1 MRLKKTGLVAAAAV
15 TGTVCALGAAGAA
28 SAGTVW
34 SKTAPRIPGSYT
46 NASPGLASF
55 EQNNV
60 FGGTFV
66 VWKGQLSNDVYYRY
80 KVDGKWSAVRAVPN
94 AHTNSSPAAA
104 FYTNAQSQPSELI
117 AWKALHSTTI
127 WYTTAL
133 IGSTPGG
140 ALTGW
145 TSPRSIAVKGDKLA
159 YSDTGPSILFPINS
173 PGARVIITWRGPGHH
188 VRYELGSES
197 GKNDRLFTFDASN
210 WISGGTTT
218 KSTTTSGT
226 PSLAEQVGAN
236 GNGTVYVFWKAD
248 GNGKGISYARIPD
261 NKGGLDVNSKGQV
274 TWKLLGGVPGA
285 DSTSAPVASNLD
297 PVQATGQVMLAY
309 KGPGGDF
316 IRYQLLTLSSTGTTS
331 WSSVAFVSG
340 PDNTTAIGPGL
351 LGNTLVNVSPTS
363 SGDMYVHTYTG

>member
-1 MRLKKTGLVAAAAV
+1 MRLKKSGLVAAAAV
-15 TGTVCALGAAGAA
+15 TATVCALAAAGAA
-28 SAGTVW
+28 SAGTAW
-34 SKTAPRIPGSYT
+34 SNPSTIPHSYT
-46 NASPGLASF
+46 NATPGLASF
-55 EQNNV
+55 EQNSV

-80 KVDGKWSAVRAVPN
+80 KVDGKWSPVRAIPG

-104 FYTNAQSQPSELI
+104 LYVNAQSQPSELV

-127 WYTTAL
+127 WYTTGL
-133 IGSTPGG
+133 IGSAPGG

-173 PGARVIITWRGPGHH
+173 PGARVIIAWRGPGHH

-210 WISGGTTT
+210 WISGGTKT

-248 GNGKGISYARIPD
+248 GNGKAISYASIPD
-261 NKGGLDVNSKGQV
+261 NRGGLAVNGKGQV
-274 TWKLLGGVPGA
+274 HWRLRGGVPGA
-285 DSTSAPVASNLD
+285 DSTSAPVASNLN
-297 PVQATGQVMLAY
+297 PVQGTGQLMLAY
-309 KGPGGDF
+309 KGPGGDL
-316 IRYQLLTLSSTGTTS
+316 IRYQLLTLSSTGTIS
-331 WSSVAFVSG
+331 WSPVGFVSG
-340 PDNTTAIGPGL
+340 RDNTTAIGPAL
-351 LGNTLVNVSPTS
+351 LGGTLVNVSPTT
-363 SGDMYVHTYTG
+363 SGVMYVHIYTG